1 MSTSETQRLAALREF
16 GVLDT
21 VPEDG
26 FDRLT
31 ALAAELFGAPIALVS
46 LIDEGRQ
53 WFKSRVGLGAT
64 ETPRAWAF
72 CDHAIAQEGY
82 SAFVVEDATKDARFF
97 DNPLVTGDPSVR
109 FYAGAVLT
117 TASGHNLG
125 TLCVIDTSPRT
136 TPSPSDIEKLKL
148 LARMVVDE
156 LDLRQARKAVKE
168 QSLLLKLAE
177 TMAGVGHW
185 RLEAA
190 GGRIVWSDE
199 VYRIHGVDPANFD
212 PNLDQGVAF
221 YHPDDQSAVATFI
234 ERALS
239 HGEDFS
245 FQLRL
250 LRSDGELRNVVA
262 KGSCEIDSTGAA
274 SAIFGVFQ
282 DVTDQV
288 RALNVVAQS
297 ESRYRLLTENANDV
311 VTQMDGE
318 GRLTYVS
325 PASTKMMGYTS
336 GELVGRSALA
346 LIHADDRAAVTVAY
360 QRAARG
366 EGDLRF
372 ECRVVRKDG
381 GVAWVESRPT
391 VVNDLATGERIGI
404 TDVIRDISDRK
415 VLEDDLRSARAEAE
429 AAAAVKGEFLANMSH
444 ELRTPLTSI
453 MGFSKLIA
461 EQPDLGEQ
469 TRRYVQR
476 VEDGSKAL
484 LTTVNDILDFSKLEA
499 GQVQIDLRPVDP
511 SKVVEGALGLLAPQ
525 ADAKGLYRRLDCE
538 GLPHQILADDTRI
551 RQVLLN
557 FIGNALKFTT
567 EGGVTVKARYDDA
580 TSRLRCEVIDT
591 GPGVAVD
598 RLDRLFKRFSQ
609 VDASTTRSHGG
620 TGLGLAICKGLAEA
634 MGGEVGVESKLGAG
648 STFWIEIACER
659 VVDARP
665 AHSETRS
672 HVGGSA
678 SSDGF
683 EGLRILVAD
692 DNAFNRE
699 LVRILLEPSRV
710 VFSEAA
716 SGEAAIDLAQSTPFD
731 LILMDVRMPDIDG
744 PAAALAIR
752 EGGGPNS
759 DVPIIAFTA
768 DASDRALPAEWTAI
782 FDDQLPKPVVPA
794 ALLGILDAWA
804 PGRTGA
810 AVAGARTHG

>member
-1 MSTSETQRLAALREF
+1 MSTSETERLAALRDI

-21 VPEDG
+21 LPEDG

-72 CDHAIAQEGY
+72 CDHAIAGGGH
-82 SAFVVEDATKDARFF
+82 SSFVVEDATKDARFF
-97 DNPLVTGDPSVR
+97 ENPLVTGDPNVR

-125 TLCVIDTSPRT
+125 TLCVIDTSPRDK
-136 TPSPSDIEKLKL
+136 PNPSDIEKLKL

-168 QSLLLKLAE
+168 QSLLLELAE
-177 TMAGVGHW
+177 TMSGVGHW
-185 RLEAA
+185 RLEVAS
-190 GGRIVWSDE
+190 GRIMWSDE
-199 VYRIHGVDPANFD
+199 VFRIHGVDRTTFD

-221 YHPDDQSAVATFI
+221 YHPEDQAAVSVFVS
-234 ERALS
+234 RALF
-239 HGEDFS
+239 HGEDFA

-250 LRSDGELRNVVA
+250 LRNDGELRSVTCKAV
-262 KGSCEIDSTGAA
+262 CETDNAGAVT
-274 SAIFGVFQ
+274 AIFGVFQ

-288 RALNVVAQS
+288 RTLQAVERS
-297 ESRYRLLTENANDV
+297 EARYRLLTENANDV

-325 PASTKMMGYTS
+325 PACTKMMGYPS
-336 GELVGRSALA
+336 GELLGRSALA
-346 LIHADDRAAVTVAY
+346 FIHPDDRDAVTLAY

-366 EGDLRF
+366 EADLRF

-381 GVAWVESRPT
+381 QIGWVESRPT
-391 VVNDLATGERIGI
+391 VVTDPVTRQRIGI
-404 TDVIRDISDRK
+404 TDVIRDVSDRK

-429 AAAAVKGEFLANMSH
+429 AAAAVKAEFLANMSH

-461 EQPDLGEQ
+461 EQDGLGDE

-476 VEDGSKAL
+476 VADGSQAL

-499 GQVQIDLRPVDP
+499 GQVQIERRPVDP
-511 SKVVEGALGLLAPQ
+511 ARVIEGALELLAPQ

-538 GLPHQILADDTRI
+538 GLPALLLADDTRI

-557 FIGNALKFTT
+557 FIGNAIKFTAR
-567 EGGVTVKARYDDA
+567 GGVTVKARYDDA
-580 TSRLRCEVIDT
+580 KATLRCEVVDT
-591 GPGVAVD
+591 GPGVAAD

-634 MGGEVGVESKLGAG
+634 MGGEVGVESTLGRG
-648 STFWIEIACER
+648 STFWIEIACDRADR
-659 VVDARP
+659 VGTDGAAARES
-665 AHSETRS
+665 A
-672 HVGGSA
+672 GGSA
-678 SSDGF
+678 SSEGF

-699 LVRILLEPSRV
+699 LVRILLESSHV

-716 SGEAAIDLAQSTPFD
+716 SGEAAIAMAEAAPFD

-744 PAAALAIR
+744 PAAAQTIR
-752 EGGGPNS
+752 AGGGPNS
-759 DVPIIAFTA
+759 NVPIIAFTA
-768 DASDRALPAEWTAI
+768 DASDRALPAEWAAI

-794 ALLGILDAWA
+794 ALLNILDVWA
-804 PGRTGA
+804 PGRAETA
-810 AVAGARTHG
+810 DAGGRAHG